1 MNSGADAQ
9 NPMNH
14 ASATLES
21 SPTMY
26 LSGRELKAAASMRS
40 VQRVVAS
47 RALARR
53 GVNDT
58 FTARSR
64 TLRWG
69 YLSTRMAYR
78 ITQDP
83 YSITAHFLL
92 PKSIFVSELSVGQTA
107 ANKVLLLGRYT
118 GGWVGTEGAQPI

>member
-1 MNSGADAQ
+1 MNSGADTQ
-9 NPMNH
+9 NPISH
-14 ASATLES
+14 ASATLEP

-26 LSGRELKAAASMRS
+26 LSGRELKAAASMSS

-47 RALARR
+47 RALVRR

-58 FTARSR
+58 FTARAR

-83 YSITAHFLL
+83 YSITGSLILAGFTN
-92 PKSIFVSELSVGQTA
+92 PKSVAMGPRA
-107 ANKVLLLGRYT
+107 ACDRAINDIEPPSAPPGPK
-118 GGWVGTEGAQPI
+118 